1 MKKLVA
7 LTGNGAAAEAMR
19 QINPDV
25 VAAFPITPSTQI
37 MEDFAQFHADGRVK
51 TELVTVESEHSAM
64 SACIGAAAAGGRVMT
79 ATSSNGLALM
89 WEMLYIAAS
98 MRQPVLLTLVNR
110 ALSGPINI
118 HCDHADAMGARDAGW
133 IQVFAENN
141 QELYDNLIMAPR
153 VAEHSDVRL
162 PMMVAMD
169 GFIISHCVQSMHM
182 EEDERVRDFVGE
194 YVPRHPLL
202 NTEHPVTWGAL
213 DLQDYYIE
221 HKRGQH
227 QAMVN
232 AREVIRSV
240 SKEFSERFGRSY
252 DLFESY
258 RLEDAERAIVA
269 INSVSGEI
277 KQVVDERRDRG
288 DRVGL
293 LKIRVFR
300 PFPYAE
306 IREALSGVGI
316 VTVLDRMDGFGAHGP
331 LFKEIRSALYDA
343 VNHPLLVNRVFGLGG
358 RDLLMRDIHELF
370 EESRRDLEAGRVDKL
385 FDYLNVR
392 GG

>member
-1 MKKLVA
+1 MSRLVA
-7 LTGNGAAAEAMR
+7 KTGNGAAAEAMR
-19 QINPDV
+19 QIDPDV

-37 MEDFAQFHADGRVK
+37 MEDFAQFKADGRVK

-89 WEMLYIAAS
+89 WEMLYIASS

-133 IQVFAENN
+133 IQIFAENN
-141 QELYDNLIMAPR
+141 QELYDNLLMAPR
-153 VAEHSDVRL
+153 IAEQADVRL
-162 PMMVAMD
+162 PMMVCMD
-169 GFIISHCVQSMHM
+169 GFIISHCIQSMRLEADAM
-182 EEDERVRDFVGE
+182 VREFVGD
-194 YVPRHPLL
+194 YLPQFPLL
-202 NTEHPVTWGAL
+202 DIEHPATWGAL

-227 QAMVN
+227 QAMRN
-232 AREVIRSV
+232 AAGAIRAV
-240 SKEFSERFGRSY
+240 SDEFSKRFGRSY
-252 DLFESY
+252 DIFESY
-258 RLEDAERAIVA
+258 RLEDAERVLVA

-277 KQVVDERRDRG
+277 KEVVDELRARG
-288 DRVGL
+288 EKVGL

-300 PFPYAE
+300 PFPYDE
-306 IREALSGVGI
+306 IRKALSGVGM
-316 VTVLDRMDGFGAHGP
+316 VTVLDRMDGSGAHGP
-331 LFKEIRSALYDA
+331 LFKEIRSALYEADDR
-343 VNHPLLVNRVFGLGG
+343 PLICNRIYGLGG
-358 RDLLMRDIHELF
+358 RDLLIRDIHELF
-370 EESRRDLEAGRVDKL
+370 EESRRDLEAGRVEKR
-385 FDYLNVR
+385 FDYLCVR

>member
-19 QINPDV
+19 QIDPDV

-153 VAEHSDVRL
+153 ICVPAL
-162 PMMVAMD
+162 PSP
-169 GFIISHCVQSMHM
+169 II
-182 EEDERVRDFVGE
+182 
-194 YVPRHPLL
+194 
-202 NTEHPVTWGAL
+202 
-213 DLQDYYIE
+213 
-221 HKRGQH
+221 
-227 QAMVN
+227 
-232 AREVIRSV
+232 VIRS
-240 SKEFSERFGRSY
+240 SPMRPISNAADGR
-252 DLFESY
+252 
-258 RLEDAERAIVA
+258 
-269 INSVSGEI
+269 N
-277 KQVVDERRDRG
+277 QRG
-288 DRVGL
+288 FDH
-293 LKIRVFR
+293 
-300 PFPYAE
+300 
-306 IREALSGVGI
+306 S
-316 VTVLDRMDGFGAHGP
+316 T
-331 LFKEIRSALYDA
+331 IRSFVDSW
-343 VNHPLLVNRVFGLGG
+343 NRNPSQTEHRIIESSSQLLRRNR
-358 RDLLMRDIHELF
+358 IELTGP
-370 EESRRDLEAGRVDKL
+370 D
-385 FDYLNVR
+385 
-392 GG
+392 